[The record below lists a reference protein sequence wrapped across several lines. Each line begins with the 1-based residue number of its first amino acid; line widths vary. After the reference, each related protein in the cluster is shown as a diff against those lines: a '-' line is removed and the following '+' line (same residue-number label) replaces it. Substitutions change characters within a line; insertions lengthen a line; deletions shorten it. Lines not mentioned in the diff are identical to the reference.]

1 MTKIANVTLQ
11 TDFGWYQD
19 AGATTPETMP
29 SGENQ
34 EGKVFSWNP
43 NSGLMELRHPKLF
56 FGPMALTS
64 VTGNMAISTSWTT
77 LALAVPNDGIGQRG
91 GMTAYPPKGRY
102 GICGFV
108 GVASS
113 IDNLTIHLRVM
124 QGTSESNPAQPNI
137 AVGNPVVVGEGVG
150 TIPKANYA
158 YQVYFEAT
166 DIQYGG
172 APNHACEILV
182 QACGDYAGGV
192 ALGSSGVTNIASRG
206 RIQRWDGEFGTI

>member
-19 AGATTPETMP
+19 PGATTPEAMP

-34 EGKVFSWNP
+34 EGKVFSYNP

-64 VTGNMAISTSWTT
+64 GNIPIGKEWTT
-77 LALAVPNDGIGQRG
+77 LATAVPSDGIGMRG
-91 GMTAYPPKGRY
+91 GMSAYVPRGRY
-102 GICGFV
+102 GISGFV
-108 GVASS
+108 AVASPS
-113 IDNLTIHLRVM
+113 DNLTIHLRVM
-124 QGTSESNPAQPNI
+124 QGTTESNPAQPNI
-137 AVGNPVVVGEGVG
+137 AVGNPVVVGEGVC
-150 TIPKANYA
+150 TIAKANYA
-158 YQVYFEAT
+158 FQVCFEGT

-192 ALGSSGVTNIASRG
+192 ALASSGITNMASRG
-206 RIQRWDGEFGTI
+206 RIQRWDGEFGIT